1 MHLNKE
7 YILIDSPGFED
18 TEGPLMDIVNGISVI
33 AALKT
38 ARSVKPVIVFNY
50 KSIGARLEKMRKL
63 T

>member
-1 MHLNKE
+1 MHQNKE

-18 TEGPLMDIVNGISVI
+18 TEGPIMDIVNGVI